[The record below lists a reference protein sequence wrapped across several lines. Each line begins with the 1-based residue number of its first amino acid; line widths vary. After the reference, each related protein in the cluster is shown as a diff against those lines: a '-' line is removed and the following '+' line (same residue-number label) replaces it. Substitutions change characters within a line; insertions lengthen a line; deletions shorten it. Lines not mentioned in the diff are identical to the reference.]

1 MKNNKKFIVAID
13 QGTTSSRAILFNSQ
27 GKSLFKSQLEF
38 KQYFPK
44 NGWVE
49 HNPEEIWNK
58 TKKVLMDTINKSKR
72 FKGDILTIGITNQR
86 ETTILWDR
94 VSGKPVYN
102 AIVWQDRRTADFCK
116 KYRSNKREHLINKKT
131 GLLIDPYFS
140 GTKIKW
146 IIENV
151 PKVKI
156 LLKKKRLLFGTIDT
170 FLLWRLTKGK
180 THATD
185 ATNASRTMLY
195 NINTNKWDNQIL
207 KSLKI
212 PSHILPLIKNSS
224 DDFGRTHKSITGKS
238 YPITGVVGDQ
248 QAAAIGQCCFEKG
261 SVKSTYGTG
270 AFVLMNTGYKKIYS
284 KNRLL
289 TTVCYRLN
297 GKSTYALEGSIFIAG
312 AGVQWARDK
321 MKLIKKASETEKVTK
336 SLKSNSGVY
345 LVPAF
350 VGLGAPYWDSKARG
364 VLSGIT
370 RNTGPKEIIR
380 AIIESTAYQSH
391 DLFEAMKKDGL
402 KPKIIKVDGG
412 MVKNNWFSQ
421 FLSDVLNIKVHRSQI
436 DETTALGAAFMAG
449 LQIGVFKSLSDISKR
464 WKLNRKFIPKIK
476 NSERLNLLK
485 GWSSSYEKNLSSI
498 KIYIPYPPGIII

>member
-1 MKNNKKFIVAID
+1 MRNKKKFIVAID
-13 QGTTSSRAILFNSQ
+13 QGTTSSRAILFNTQ

-58 TKKVLMDTINKSKR
+58 TKKVLVDVIKKSKK
-72 FKGDILTIGITNQR
+72 FNGDILTIGITNQR
-86 ETTILWDR
+86 ETTILWDK
-94 VSGKPVYN
+94 VSGKPIYN
-102 AIVWQDRRTADFCK
+102 AIVWQDRRTQDFCK
-116 KYRSNKREHLINKKT
+116 KFRTNKRERLINRKT

-146 IIENV
+146 IIQNI
-151 PKVKI
+151 PKAKK
-156 LLKKKRLLFGTIDT
+156 LLKRKQLLFGTIDT

-180 THATD
+180 IHATD

-212 PSHILPLIKNSS
+212 PTHILPVIKNSS
-224 DDFGRTHKSITGKS
+224 DNFGRTHKSITGKS

-248 QAAAIGQCCFEKG
+248 QAATIGQCCFEKG

-289 TTVCYRLN
+289 TTVCYRLKD
-297 GKSTYALEGSIFIAG
+297 KSTYALEGSIFIAG

-321 MKLIKKASETEKVTK
+321 MKLIKKANDTEKVIK

-350 VGLGAPYWDSKARG
+350 VGLGAPHWDSKARG
-364 VLSGIT
+364 VLSGLT

-391 DLFEAMKKDGL
+391 DLFNAMKKDGL

-421 FLSDVLNIKVHRSQI
+421 FLSDVLNIKVYRSQV

-449 LQIGVFKSLSDISKR
+449 LKIGVFKSLSDISKR

-476 NSERLNLLK
+476 NSERLNIIK
-485 GWSSSYEKNLSSI
+485 GWSQAMRRTLVQ
-498 KIYIPYPPGIII
+498 